1 MTTMAFGRHAKGDA
15 DHADDV
21 RAIMDGLAR
30 LTTKDQVRDAG
41 HAIAALKLP
50 LRLSHNSRIYGALA
64 LLDVKAERART
75 ALRKACRSLINDL
88 ETPKAQPAAGKENA
102 GAVAQ
107 RTGSTSPLRPSVAAN
122 DATNDAEASSSD
134 DDAMPQ
140 AAPPPSSDDDMAEA
154 PAPAAPVPAAPAPAA
169 ARRGRPADQDVLEAP
184 VRCPGKAPKLDDLM
198 ARLLKAA
205 LIEFLLGLPAHVRE
219 ADVLAR
225 GKTYFA
231 GVAGFTFAT
240 QSLELWKAL
249 DDVTRRTLREEMRAT
264 RQAFT
269 AAIKLC
275 PVVILPIHPREAVV
289 AYLKRIA
296 RLRRSEEAGRPR
308 AKNEPSAD
316 DKLLRGREFSLE
328 EVLKARDFVC
338 FSGFSINAT
347 EALVKIK
354 HSWIGVGL
362 KRLDMAANLVR
373 LDRIEKRRGRLT
385 VSFDAGSMS
394 VAEAGRKLHLL
405 ACALH
410 FTVNREDALD
420 VVVSRYGAAAAAGEI
435 VEASQI
441 PSHFRMARPVGPTNA
456 QFLFMNQDKYL
467 KKGHGRRTLVM
478 VKNLKKKAGDDW
490 GKLSDR
496 RRGVFAAR
504 AAAIN
509 RTRENYRKEYDK
521 RLAAAQRV
529 ALDLW
534 RLGKVRHSR
543 LAEFPSAP
551 SPRELFYVG
560 VAARAAATTM
570 QDRYDAARAAARAT
584 RVAIKDACVLEAAS
598 RLKEQWR
605 IVAPALPPHW
615 RASGDASLANMGTWA
630 APRRYVTITVNRA
643 RALAFAQK
651 LGLPP
656 LGARRAPPATTRL
669 DLESWRDIFPST
681 AREHATEGPLVVE
694 PPEPERL
701 VPAVLAGPGAVVRP
715 RRPPIQPRRF
725 RED

>member
-107 RTGSTSPLRPSVAAN
+107 RTGSRSPLRPGVAA
-122 DATNDAEASSSD
+122 NDAEASSSD

-140 AAPPPSSDDDMAEA
+140 AAPQSSSDDDMAEA

-205 LIEFLLGLPAHVRE
+205 LIEFLLGLPAHVQE

-231 GVAGFTFAT
+231 GVAGFTFAM

-289 AYLKRIA
+289 AYLKRMA

-456 QFLFMNQDKYL
+456 QFLFMN
-467 KKGHGRRTLVM
+467 HAAAAA
-478 VKNLKKKAGDDW
+478 AGTTSS
-490 GKLSDR
+490 LP
-496 RRGVFAAR
+496 RGVVGLRSVSPPAR
-504 AAAIN
+504 PA
-509 RTRENYRKEYDK
+509 
-521 RLAAAQRV
+521 
-529 ALDLW
+529 
-534 RLGKVRHSR
+534 GC
-543 LAEFPSAP
+543 
-551 SPRELFYVG
+551 LFY
-560 VAARAAATTM
+560 
-570 QDRYDAARAAARAT
+570 
-584 RVAIKDACVLEAAS
+584 
-598 RLKEQWR
+598 
-605 IVAPALPPHW
+605 
-615 RASGDASLANMGTWA
+615 
-630 APRRYVTITVNRA
+630 
-643 RALAFAQK
+643 
-651 LGLPP
+651 
-656 LGARRAPPATTRL
+656 
-669 DLESWRDIFPST
+669 
-681 AREHATEGPLVVE
+681 
-694 PPEPERL
+694 
-701 VPAVLAGPGAVVRP
+701 
-715 RRPPIQPRRF
+715 
-725 RED
+725 